1 MIKFITA
8 LLLLFLLMVLV
19 FSIPSVQTRLGTY
32 ATNSI
37 NETYGTAIKI
47 EKVGLQFNGD
57 VELKNIL
64 IKDHHDAVL
73 ISASELNTSILSF
86 VKLAESKLTFGAIDL
101 YGLFFH
107 IKNYKGEVDSNLD
120 VFVAKFDQ
128 ENPTLKT
135 NKFLLSSSQ
144 VRIHNS
150 KFLLTNENVNNP
162 KVLDFHSLNIS
173 ASDFS
178 ILGADVKA
186 AINNLSFKDSR
197 GAQIQNLQT
206 DFSYSLTQMTFE
218 QLEIIS
224 EGSSLFGQLQFDY
237 DRKDFKNFLEKVK
250 ISGFF
255 KNSTLD
261 LEALNVFYNEFGP
274 NQKADLNTVF
284 SGTLNNL
291 LLEKI
296 DLITTEN
303 TSVIGRIQFKNL
315 FKNTLE
321 GFEMLGD
328 FRQIASTYPDL
339 KALFPRVLGNNLPA
353 DLASLQRFDMRGTAE
368 VSNKTVNT
376 VMDIQTDIGNLIV
389 DLNLD
394 QVDAIEKTSYIGQ
407 IQFKDFDLGYLMG
420 EPKIGLVTSSL
431 SVEGRGF
438 NKETIN
444 SNITGTFDSFVF
456 QDYVYTNLEVSGMVK
471 NKIFNGQLEIDDQN
485 MKFDF
490 EGLIDFSKQENMY
503 DFSAVIEYANL
514 NALNFVQRDSLSILN
529 GQMTVD
535 MKGTTIDDVY
545 GVIKFKNALYQNQND
560 SYAFK
565 DFEIT
570 SEFTSNN
577 QRTIK
582 VNSPE
587 IVQGNLK
594 GKFAIKELPNLLRN
608 ALGDI
613 YTKFKPYK
621 VNEGQYF
628 NFNFKIY
635 NKIVEIFSPELK
647 LGSNTFLRG
656 RVESNPKN
664 FNLTFRSPNIR
675 LQDFFVRKI
684 EVQLIN
690 DNPLFNSYIEVDSLS
705 TPYYNASDFS
715 LINVTLN
722 DTLYVK
728 SEFRGGKNTQDAFDL
743 NLYYTIDENNKS
755 VVGLKKSNAN
765 FKNTPWLLNRD
776 QDKQNKIIFDR
787 SFEEVIID
795 NINMSYANE
804 DILLNGAIQGS
815 QDKKINL
822 DFTNVDLA
830 KVTPSIQNLSLGG
843 NLNGQLNITQL
854 ESVYLPKSSL
864 IIDDFS
870 VNEFNLGSFKAD
882 IQGNQ
887 SLTNYDVNVSLKEGD
902 LESLS
907 VVGSLDVSGENSEL
921 NLDIN
926 FNKFILNPLD
936 PFGAGVITE
945 IRGDVSGAANVS
957 GRLEKPQIEG
967 FLNLNNGGL
976 AIPYLNVDYEFLNN
990 TTIKLEQQSF
1000 IFEKASM
1007 VDIDYRSQA
1016 FLNGSISHNNF
1027 SNWALDLQ
1035 IDSDRLLVLNT
1046 SLEEE
1051 SIYYGTAF
1059 VDGSIDISG
1068 PTDQLFMEANVTTS
1082 KGTIFKIPLS
1092 DNEILGE
1099 NSYIHFLSPEEKS
1112 SLDTGQNIVLDDIS
1126 GVEMEFNMD
1135 ITDNAEIE
1143 IVLDKKTGSSI
1154 MGRGNGSMLAQINTK
1169 GKFQM
1174 FGDFIV
1180 LSGIYNFSFGQF
1192 IQKKFKV
1199 IKDGTLAWNGNPL
1212 SAEINI
1218 KALYDGISANPS
1230 TLLDNPINQ
1239 SIPTE
1244 VEVHLTGELEKPD
1257 LDFNIRFPNINSTL
1271 NSELADR
1278 LRDQDRREFQ
1288 ALSLLATGSFRSELT
1303 LDSQDAFGLVS
1314 DGVTNMLNDLFSD
1327 DDNKVKLG
1335 IDVDIGETTP
1345 EYETDSRVG
1354 VTLST
1359 KLSDN
1364 VLINGKVGVPVG
1376 GVSETTV
1383 AGDFEVEVILNEDRT
1398 LSLKFFNRENSI
1410 QNFGEQIGY
1419 TQGVGVSYNIE
1430 FDNLRELFEELFKN
1444 KNKQTEAEKTNEKAE
1459 SGLPDY
1465 VKFKE
1470 ITPSNP
1476 TNN

>member
-1 MIKFITA
+1 M
-8 LLLLFLLMVLV
+8 LFLLFVFVL
-19 FSIPSVQTRLGTY
+19 SIPSVQTGLGNY
-32 ATNSI
+32 ATNLI

-64 IKDHHDAVL
+64 IKDHYDETL
-73 ISASELNTSILSF
+73 ISAAELNTSILSF
-86 VKLAESKLTFGAIDL
+86 VKLAENKLTFGDIDL
-101 YGLFFH
+101 YDLIFH
-107 IKNYKGEVDSNLD
+107 IKSYQGESDSNLD
-120 VFVAKFDQ
+120 VFVHKFDQ
-128 ENPTLKT
+128 KNPTLNP
-135 NKFLLSSSQ
+135 NKFLLSSSEI
-144 VRIHNS
+144 RIHDS
-150 KFLLTNENVNNP
+150 KFLLTDENLNTP
-162 KVLDFHSLNIS
+162 KVLDFYNLNLC
-173 ASDFS
+173 ASDFLIS
-178 ILGADVKA
+178 GTDIKT
-186 AINNLSFKDSR
+186 AIKNLSFKDTR
-197 GAQIQNLQT
+197 GAQIQVLQT
-206 DFSYSLTQMTFE
+206 DFSYSLTQMMFE
-218 QLEIIS
+218 GLEIKTEHS
-224 EGSSLFGQLQFDY
+224 TLFGQVQFDY
-237 DRKDFKNFLEKVK
+237 DRKDFKDFLEKVN

-255 KNSTLD
+255 KNSTID
-261 LEALNVFYNEFGP
+261 LEELNVFYNEFGT

-284 SGTLNNL
+284 SGTLNDL
-291 LLEKI
+291 LLENFDIITI
-296 DLITTEN
+296 DN
-303 TSVIGRIQFKNL
+303 TSVVGKIQFKNL
-315 FKNTLE
+315 FKSTSEN
-321 GFEMLGD
+321 FKMD
-328 FRQIASTYPDL
+328 AYFHQVASNYSDL
-339 KALFPRVLGNNLPA
+339 KILLPRVLGNTLPS
-353 DLASLQRFDMRGTAE
+353 DFGSLGRFDMRGTVK
-368 VSNKTVNT
+368 VSNAAIKT
-376 VMDIQTDIGNLIV
+376 VMDIETDIGTLFV

-394 QVDAIEKTSYIGQ
+394 QMNAIDNTSYVGQ
-407 IQFKDFDLGYLMG
+407 VRFTDFDLGHLMG
-420 EPKIGLVTSSL
+420 EQKIGLVSSSL
-431 SVEGRGF
+431 SVEGHGF

-444 SNITGTFDSFVF
+444 SNIKGTFDSFAF
-456 QDYVYTNLEVSGMVK
+456 QEYIYSDIQISGVIK
-471 NKIFNGQLEIDDQN
+471 NKIFNGQLDIDDPN
-485 MKFDF
+485 MKFNF
-490 EGLIDFSKQENMY
+490 EGLIDFSKQENIY
-503 DFSAVIEYANL
+503 DFSVAIEYANL

-529 GQMTVD
+529 GQMTMD

-545 GVIKFKNALYQNQND
+545 GTIKFKNALYQNQND
-560 SYAFK
+560 YYAFK

-570 SEFTSNN
+570 SEFGNN
-577 QRTIK
+577 NLRTIR

-594 GKFAIKELPNLLRN
+594 GKFAINQLPNLLRN

-613 YTKFKPYK
+613 YTKYKPYK

-647 LGSNTFLRG
+647 LGSNTFIRG

-675 LQDFFVRKI
+675 LEDFFASKI

-690 DNPLFNSYIEVDSLS
+690 DNPLFNSYVEVDSLA
-705 TPYYNASDFS
+705 TPYYNASEFS

-722 DTLYVK
+722 DTLYVN
-728 SEFRGGKNTQDAFDL
+728 SEFKGGTDSKDAFDL

-755 VVGLKKSNAN
+755 VVGLKKSEVN
-765 FKNTPWLLNRD
+765 FKNTPWLINRN
-776 QDKQNKIIFDR
+776 QDKQNKIVFDR
-787 SFEEVIID
+787 AFEKLIID

-804 DILLNGAIQGS
+804 DILLKGAIVGS
-815 QDKKINL
+815 QNKDVNL
-822 DFTNVDLA
+822 NFTNVDLA
-830 KVTPSIQNLSLGG
+830 KITPTIKDLKLGG

-854 ESVYLPKSSL
+854 ESVYFPKSSL
-864 IIDDFS
+864 IIDDLS

-902 LESLS
+902 LESLK

-921 NLDIN
+921 NLEIN
-926 FNKFILNPLD
+926 FDEFILEPLN
-936 PFGAGVITE
+936 PFGDGVITN
-945 IRGDVSGAANVS
+945 IRGDVSGVANVS

-967 FLNLNNGGL
+967 FLSLNKGGL
-976 AIPYLNVDYEFLNN
+976 AIPYLNVDYAFQNN
-990 TTIKLEQQSF
+990 TAINLEKQSF
-1000 IFEKASM
+1000 IFDKALMSD
-1007 VDIDYRSQA
+1007 VDFKTQA
-1016 FLNGSISHNNF
+1016 TLSGNISHNNF
-1027 SNWALDLQ
+1027 SKWALDLQ

-1046 SLEEE
+1046 DLEEE

-1059 VDGSIDISG
+1059 VDGSIDVLG
-1068 PTDQLFMEANVTTS
+1068 PTDQLFIEANVTTS
-1082 KGTIFKIPLS
+1082 EGTFFKIPLN
-1092 DNEILGE
+1092 DNEILTE
-1099 NSYIHFLSPEEKS
+1099 NSYIHFLSPEEKWN
-1112 SLDTGQNIVLDDIS
+1112 QNKDQTLVVDDIS

-1135 ITDNAEIE
+1135 INDNAEIE
-1143 IVLDKKTGSSI
+1143 IVFDKQTGSSI

-1180 LSGIYNFSFGQF
+1180 LSGIYNFSFGQM
-1192 IQKKFKV
+1192 IQKQFKV
-1199 IKDGTLAWNGNPL
+1199 VKDGTLAWDGNPL

-1218 KALYDGISANPS
+1218 KALYDGISVNPS

-1244 VEVHLTGELEKPD
+1244 VEIHLTGELEQPD
-1257 LDFNIRFPNINSTL
+1257 LDFNIRFPSVNSTL

-1278 LRDQDRREFQ
+1278 LRDQDQRQFQ

-1314 DGVTNMLNDLFSD
+1314 DGVTNMLNELFSD

-1335 IDVDIGETTP
+1335 IDVDLGETTP
-1345 EYETDSRVG
+1345 EYETDSRLG

-1383 AGDFEVEVILNEDRT
+1383 AGNFEVEVLLNEDRT

-1419 TQGVGVSYNIE
+1419 TQGIGLSYNIE
-1430 FDNLRELFEELFKN
+1430 FDNLRELFEELFIN
-1444 KNKQTEAEKTNEKAE
+1444 KNKEIETENTKKEADSE
-1459 SGLPDY
+1459 LPNY
-1465 VKFKE
+1465 INFK
-1470 ITPSNP
+1470 
-1476 TNN
+1476 

>member
-1 MIKFITA
+1 
-8 LLLLFLLMVLV
+8 LLFLLFVFVL
-19 FSIPSVQTRLGTY
+19 SIPSVQTGLGNY
-32 ATNSI
+32 ATNLI

-64 IKDHHDAVL
+64 IKDHYEETL
-73 ISASELNTSILSF
+73 ISAAELNTSILSF
-86 VKLAESKLTFGAIDL
+86 VKLAENKLTFGDIDL
-101 YGLFFH
+101 YDLIFH
-107 IKNYKGEVDSNLD
+107 IKSYQGESDSNLD
-120 VFVAKFDQ
+120 VFVHKFDQ
-128 ENPTLKT
+128 KNPTLNP
-135 NKFLLSSSQ
+135 NKFLLSSSEI
-144 VRIHNS
+144 RIHDS
-150 KFLLTNENVNNP
+150 KFLLTDENLNTP
-162 KVLDFHSLNIS
+162 KVLDFYNLNLC
-173 ASDFS
+173 ASDFLIS
-178 ILGADVKA
+178 GTDIKT
-186 AINNLSFKDSR
+186 AIKNLSFKDTR
-197 GAQIQNLQT
+197 GAQIQVLQT
-206 DFSYSLTQMTFE
+206 DFSYSLTQMMFE
-218 QLEIIS
+218 GLEIKTEHS
-224 EGSSLFGQLQFDY
+224 TLFGQVQFDY
-237 DRKDFKNFLEKVK
+237 DRKDFKDFLEKVN

-255 KNSTLD
+255 KNSTID
-261 LEALNVFYNEFGP
+261 LEELNVFYNEFGT

-284 SGTLNNL
+284 SGTLNDL
-291 LLEKI
+291 LLENFDI
-296 DLITTEN
+296 ITTDN
-303 TSVIGRIQFKNL
+303 TSVVGKIQFKNL
-315 FKNTLE
+315 FKSTSEN
-321 GFEMLGD
+321 FKMD
-328 FRQIASTYPDL
+328 AYFHQVASNYSDL
-339 KALFPRVLGNNLPA
+339 KILLPRVLGNTLPS
-353 DLASLQRFDMRGTAE
+353 DFGSLGRFDMRGTVK
-368 VSNKTVNT
+368 VSNAAIKT
-376 VMDIQTDIGNLIV
+376 VMDIETDIGTLFV

-394 QVDAIEKTSYIGQ
+394 QMNAIDNNSYVGQ
-407 IQFKDFDLGYLMG
+407 VRFTDFDLGHLMG
-420 EPKIGLVTSSL
+420 EQKIGLVTSTL

-444 SNITGTFDSFVF
+444 SNIKGTFDSFAF
-456 QDYVYTNLEVSGMVK
+456 QEYIYSDIQISGVIK
-471 NKIFNGQLEIDDQN
+471 NKIFNGQLDIDDPN
-485 MKFDF
+485 MKFNF
-490 EGLIDFSKQENMY
+490 EGLIDFSKQENIY
-503 DFSAVIEYANL
+503 DFSAAIEYANL

-529 GQMTVD
+529 GQMTMD

-545 GVIKFKNALYQNQND
+545 GTIKFKNALYQNQND
-560 SYAFK
+560 YYAFK

-570 SEFTSNN
+570 SEFGNN
-577 QRTIK
+577 NLRTIR

-594 GKFAIKELPNLLRN
+594 GKFAINQLPNLLRN

-613 YTKFKPYK
+613 YTKYKPYK

-647 LGSNTFLRG
+647 LGSNTFIRG

-675 LQDFFVRKI
+675 LEDFFASKI

-690 DNPLFNSYIEVDSLS
+690 DNPLFNSYVEVDSLA
-705 TPYYNASDFS
+705 TPYYNASEFS

-728 SEFRGGKNTQDAFDL
+728 SEFKGGTDSKDAFDL

-755 VVGLKKSNAN
+755 VVGLKKSEVN
-765 FKNTPWLLNRD
+765 FKNTPWLINRN
-776 QDKQNKIIFDR
+776 QDKQNKIVFDR
-787 SFEEVIID
+787 AFEKLIID

-804 DILLNGAIQGS
+804 DILLKGAIVGS
-815 QDKKINL
+815 QNKDVNL
-822 DFTNVDLA
+822 NFTNVDLA
-830 KVTPSIQNLSLGG
+830 KITPTIKDLKLGG

-854 ESVYLPKSSL
+854 ESVYFPKSSL
-864 IIDDFS
+864 IIDDLS

-902 LESLS
+902 LESLK

-921 NLDIN
+921 NLEID
-926 FNKFILNPLD
+926 FDEFILEPLN
-936 PFGAGVITE
+936 PFGDGVITN
-945 IRGDVSGAANVS
+945 IRGDVSGVANVS

-967 FLNLNNGGL
+967 FLSLNKGGL
-976 AIPYLNVDYEFLNN
+976 AIPYLNVDYAFQNN
-990 TTIKLEQQSF
+990 TAINLEKQSF
-1000 IFEKASM
+1000 IFDKALMSD
-1007 VDIDYRSQA
+1007 VDFKTQA
-1016 FLNGSISHNNF
+1016 SLSGNISHNNF
-1027 SNWALDLQ
+1027 SKWALDLQ

-1046 SLEEE
+1046 DLEEE

-1059 VDGSIDISG
+1059 VDGSIDVLG
-1068 PTDQLFMEANVTTS
+1068 PTDQLFIEANVTTS
-1082 KGTIFKIPLS
+1082 EGTFFKIPLN
-1092 DNEILGE
+1092 DNEILTE
-1099 NSYIHFLSPEEKS
+1099 NSYIHFLSPEEKWN
-1112 SLDTGQNIVLDDIS
+1112 QNKDQTLVVDDIS

-1135 ITDNAEIE
+1135 INDNAEIE
-1143 IVLDKKTGSSI
+1143 IVFDKQTGSSI

-1180 LSGIYNFSFGQF
+1180 LSGIYNFSFGQM
-1192 IQKKFKV
+1192 IQKQFKV
-1199 IKDGTLAWNGNPL
+1199 VKDGTLAWDGNPL

-1218 KALYDGISANPS
+1218 KALYDGISVNPS

-1244 VEVHLTGELEKPD
+1244 VEIHLTGELEQPD
-1257 LDFNIRFPNINSTL
+1257 LDFNIRFPSVNSTL

-1278 LRDQDRREFQ
+1278 LRDQDQRQFQ

-1314 DGVTNMLNDLFSD
+1314 DGVTNMLNELFSD

-1335 IDVDIGETTP
+1335 IDVDLGETTP
-1345 EYETDSRVG
+1345 EYETDSRLG
-1354 VTLST
+1354 VTFST

-1383 AGDFEVEVILNEDRT
+1383 AGNFEVEVLLNEDRT

-1419 TQGVGVSYNIE
+1419 TQGIGLSYNIE
-1430 FDNLRELFEELFKN
+1430 FDNLRELFEELFIN
-1444 KNKQTEAEKTNEKAE
+1444 KNKEIETENTKKEAD
-1459 SGLPDY
+1459 SGLPNY
-1465 VKFKE
+1465 INFK
-1470 ITPSNP
+1470 
-1476 TNN
+1476 

>member
-1 MIKFITA
+1 M
-8 LLLLFLLMVLV
+8 LFLLFVFVL
-19 FSIPSVQTRLGTY
+19 SIPSVQTGLGNY
-32 ATNSI
+32 ATNLI

-64 IKDHHDAVL
+64 IKDHYEETL
-73 ISASELNTSILSF
+73 ISAAELNTSILSF
-86 VKLAESKLTFGAIDL
+86 VKLAENKLTFGDIDL
-101 YGLFFH
+101 YDLIFH
-107 IKNYKGEVDSNLD
+107 IKSYQGESDSNLD
-120 VFVAKFDQ
+120 VFVHKFDQ
-128 ENPTLKT
+128 KNPTLNP
-135 NKFLLSSSQ
+135 NKFLLSSSEI
-144 VRIHNS
+144 RIHDS
-150 KFLLTNENVNNP
+150 KFLLTDENLNTP
-162 KVLDFHSLNIS
+162 KVLDFYNLNLC
-173 ASDFS
+173 ASDFLIS
-178 ILGADVKA
+178 GTDIKT
-186 AINNLSFKDSR
+186 AIKNLSFKDTR
-197 GAQIQNLQT
+197 GAQIQVLQT
-206 DFSYSLTQMTFE
+206 DFSYSLTQMMFE
-218 QLEIIS
+218 GLEIKTEHS
-224 EGSSLFGQLQFDY
+224 TLFGQVQFDY
-237 DRKDFKNFLEKVK
+237 DRKDFKDFLEKVN

-255 KNSTLD
+255 KNSTID
-261 LEALNVFYNEFGP
+261 LEELNVFYNEFGT

-284 SGTLNNL
+284 SGTLNDL
-291 LLEKI
+291 LLENFDIITI
-296 DLITTEN
+296 DN
-303 TSVIGRIQFKNL
+303 TSVVGKIQFKNL
-315 FKNTLE
+315 FKSTSEN
-321 GFEMLGD
+321 FKMD
-328 FRQIASTYPDL
+328 AYFHQVASNYSDL
-339 KALFPRVLGNNLPA
+339 KILLPRVLGNTLPS
-353 DLASLQRFDMRGTAE
+353 DFGSLGRFDMRGT
-368 VSNKTVNT
+368 VKISNAAIKT
-376 VMDIQTDIGNLIV
+376 VMDIETDIGTLFV

-394 QVDAIEKTSYIGQ
+394 QMNAIDNNSYVGQ
-407 IQFKDFDLGYLMG
+407 VRFTDFDLGHLMG
-420 EPKIGLVTSSL
+420 EQKIGLVTSSL

-444 SNITGTFDSFVF
+444 SNIKGTFDSFAF
-456 QDYVYTNLEVSGMVK
+456 QEYIYSDIQISGVIK
-471 NKIFNGQLEIDDQN
+471 NKIFNGQLDIDDPN
-485 MKFDF
+485 MKFNF
-490 EGLIDFSKQENMY
+490 EGLIDFSKQENIY
-503 DFSAVIEYANL
+503 DFSAAIEYANL

-529 GQMTVD
+529 GQMTMD

-545 GVIKFKNALYQNQND
+545 GTIKFKNALYQNQND
-560 SYAFK
+560 YYAFK

-570 SEFTSNN
+570 SEFGNN
-577 QRTIK
+577 NLRTIR

-594 GKFAIKELPNLLRN
+594 GKFAINQLPNLLRN

-613 YTKFKPYK
+613 YTKYKPYK

-647 LGSNTFLRG
+647 LGSNTFIRG

-675 LQDFFVRKI
+675 LEDFFASKI

-690 DNPLFNSYIEVDSLS
+690 DNPLFNSYVEVDSLA
-705 TPYYNASDFS
+705 TPYYNASEFS

-728 SEFRGGKNTQDAFDL
+728 SEFKGGTDSKDAFDL

-755 VVGLKKSNAN
+755 VVGLKKSEVN
-765 FKNTPWLLNRD
+765 FKNTPWLINRN
-776 QDKQNKIIFDR
+776 QDKQNKIVFDR
-787 SFEEVIID
+787 AFEKLIID

-804 DILLNGAIQGS
+804 DILLKGAIVGS
-815 QDKKINL
+815 QNKDVNL
-822 DFTNVDLA
+822 NFTNVDLA
-830 KVTPSIQNLSLGG
+830 KITPTIKDLKLGG

-854 ESVYLPKSSL
+854 ESVYFPKSSL
-864 IIDDFS
+864 IIDDLS

-902 LESLS
+902 LESLK

-921 NLDIN
+921 NLEID
-926 FNKFILNPLD
+926 FDEFILEPLN
-936 PFGAGVITE
+936 PFGDGVITN
-945 IRGDVSGAANVS
+945 IRGDVSGVANVS

-967 FLNLNNGGL
+967 FLSLNKGGL
-976 AIPYLNVDYEFLNN
+976 AIPYLNVDYAFQNN
-990 TTIKLEQQSF
+990 TAINLEKQSF
-1000 IFEKASM
+1000 IFDKALMSD
-1007 VDIDYRSQA
+1007 VDFKTQA
-1016 FLNGSISHNNF
+1016 SLSGNISHNNF
-1027 SNWALDLQ
+1027 SKWALDLQ
-1035 IDSDRLLVLNT
+1035 IDSDRLLILNT
-1046 SLEEE
+1046 DLEEE

-1059 VDGSIDISG
+1059 VDGSIDVLG
-1068 PTDQLFMEANVTTS
+1068 PTDQLFIEANVTTS
-1082 KGTIFKIPLS
+1082 EGTFFKIPLN
-1092 DNEILGE
+1092 DNEILTE
-1099 NSYIHFLSPEEKS
+1099 NSYIHFLSPEEKWN
-1112 SLDTGQNIVLDDIS
+1112 QNKNQTLVVDDIS

-1135 ITDNAEIE
+1135 INDNAEIE
-1143 IVLDKKTGSSI
+1143 IVFDKQTGSSI

-1180 LSGIYNFSFGQF
+1180 LSGIYNFSFGQM
-1192 IQKKFKV
+1192 IQKQFKV
-1199 IKDGTLAWNGNPL
+1199 VKDGTLAWDGNPL

-1218 KALYDGISANPS
+1218 KALYDGISVNPS

-1244 VEVHLTGELEKPD
+1244 VEIHLTGELEQPD
-1257 LDFNIRFPNINSTL
+1257 LDFNIRFPSVNSTL

-1278 LRDQDRREFQ
+1278 LRDQDQRQFQ

-1314 DGVTNMLNDLFSD
+1314 DGVTNMLNELFSD

-1335 IDVDIGETTP
+1335 IDVDLGETTP
-1345 EYETDSRVG
+1345 EYETDSRLG

-1383 AGDFEVEVILNEDRT
+1383 AGNFEVEVLLNEDRT

-1419 TQGVGVSYNIE
+1419 TQGIGLSYNIE
-1430 FDNLRELFEELFKN
+1430 FDNLRELFEELFIN
-1444 KNKQTEAEKTNEKAE
+1444 KNKEIETENTKKEAD
-1459 SGLPDY
+1459 SGLPNY
-1465 VKFKE
+1465 INFK
-1470 ITPSNP
+1470 
-1476 TNN
+1476 

>member
-1 MIKFITA
+1 M
-8 LLLLFLLMVLV
+8 LFLLFVFVL
-19 FSIPSVQTRLGTY
+19 SIPSVQTGLGNY
-32 ATNSI
+32 ATNLI

-64 IKDHHDAVL
+64 IKDHYEETL
-73 ISASELNTSILSF
+73 ISAAELNTSILSF
-86 VKLAESKLTFGAIDL
+86 VKLAENKLTFGDIDL
-101 YGLFFH
+101 YDLIFH
-107 IKNYKGEVDSNLD
+107 IKSYQGESDSNLD
-120 VFVAKFDQ
+120 VFVHKFDQ
-128 ENPTLKT
+128 KNPTLNP
-135 NKFLLSSSQ
+135 NKFLLSSSEI
-144 VRIHNS
+144 RIHDS
-150 KFLLTNENVNNP
+150 KFLLTDENLNTP
-162 KVLDFHSLNIS
+162 KVLDFYNLNLC
-173 ASDFS
+173 ASDFLIS
-178 ILGADVKA
+178 GTDIKT
-186 AINNLSFKDSR
+186 AIKNLSFKDTR
-197 GAQIQNLQT
+197 GAQIQVLQT
-206 DFSYSLTQMTFE
+206 DFSYSLTQMMFE
-218 QLEIIS
+218 GLEIKTEHS
-224 EGSSLFGQLQFDY
+224 TLFGQVQFDY
-237 DRKDFKNFLEKVK
+237 DRKDFKDFLEKVN

-255 KNSTLD
+255 KNSTID
-261 LEALNVFYNEFGP
+261 LEELNVFYNEFGT

-284 SGTLNNL
+284 SGTLNDL
-291 LLEKI
+291 LLENFDIITI
-296 DLITTEN
+296 DN
-303 TSVIGRIQFKNL
+303 TSVVGKIQFKNL
-315 FKNTLE
+315 FKSTSEN
-321 GFEMLGD
+321 FKMD
-328 FRQIASTYPDL
+328 AYFHQVASNYSDL
-339 KALFPRVLGNNLPA
+339 KILLPRVLGNTLPS
-353 DLASLQRFDMRGTAE
+353 DFGSLGRFDMRGTVK
-368 VSNKTVNT
+368 VSNAAIKT
-376 VMDIQTDIGNLIV
+376 VMDIETDIGTLFV

-394 QVDAIEKTSYIGQ
+394 QMNAIDNNSYVGQ
-407 IQFKDFDLGYLMG
+407 VRFTDFDLGHLMG
-420 EPKIGLVTSSL
+420 EQKIGLVTSSL

-444 SNITGTFDSFVF
+444 SNIKGTFDSFAF
-456 QDYVYTNLEVSGMVK
+456 QEYIYSDIQISGVIK
-471 NKIFNGQLEIDDQN
+471 NKIFNGQLDIDDPN
-485 MKFDF
+485 MKFNF
-490 EGLIDFSKQENMY
+490 EGLIDFSKQENIY
-503 DFSAVIEYANL
+503 DFSAAIEYANL

-529 GQMTVD
+529 GQMTMD

-545 GVIKFKNALYQNQND
+545 GTIKFKNALYQNQND
-560 SYAFK
+560 YYAFK

-570 SEFTSNN
+570 SEFGNN
-577 QRTIK
+577 NLRTIR

-594 GKFAIKELPNLLRN
+594 GKFAINQLPNLLRN

-613 YTKFKPYK
+613 YTKYKPYK

-647 LGSNTFLRG
+647 LGSNTFIRG

-675 LQDFFVRKI
+675 LEDFFASKI

-690 DNPLFNSYIEVDSLS
+690 DNPLFNSYVEVDSLA
-705 TPYYNASDFS
+705 TPYYNASEFS

-728 SEFRGGKNTQDAFDL
+728 SEFKGGTDSKDAFDL

-755 VVGLKKSNAN
+755 VVGLKKSEVN
-765 FKNTPWLLNRD
+765 FKNTPWLINRN
-776 QDKQNKIIFDR
+776 QDKQNKIVFDR
-787 SFEEVIID
+787 AFEKLIID

-804 DILLNGAIQGS
+804 DILLKGAIVGS
-815 QDKKINL
+815 QNKDVNL
-822 DFTNVDLA
+822 NFTNVDLA
-830 KVTPSIQNLSLGG
+830 KITPTIKDLKLGG

-854 ESVYLPKSSL
+854 ESVYFPKSSL
-864 IIDDFS
+864 IIDDLS

-902 LESLS
+902 LESLK

-921 NLDIN
+921 NLEID
-926 FNKFILNPLD
+926 FDEFILEPLN
-936 PFGAGVITE
+936 PFGDGVITN
-945 IRGDVSGAANVS
+945 IRGDVSGVANVS

-967 FLNLNNGGL
+967 FLSLNKGGL
-976 AIPYLNVDYEFLNN
+976 AIPYLNVDYAFQNN
-990 TTIKLEQQSF
+990 TAINLEKQSF
-1000 IFEKASM
+1000 IFDKALMSD
-1007 VDIDYRSQA
+1007 VDFKTQA
-1016 FLNGSISHNNF
+1016 SLSGNISHNNF
-1027 SNWALDLQ
+1027 SKWALDLQ
-1035 IDSDRLLVLNT
+1035 IDSDRLLILNT
-1046 SLEEE
+1046 DLEEE

-1059 VDGSIDISG
+1059 VDGSIDVLG
-1068 PTDQLFMEANVTTS
+1068 PTDQLFIEANVTTS
-1082 KGTIFKIPLS
+1082 EGTFFKIPLN
-1092 DNEILGE
+1092 DNEILTE
-1099 NSYIHFLSPEEKS
+1099 NSYIHFLSPEEKWN
-1112 SLDTGQNIVLDDIS
+1112 QNKDQTLVVDDIS

-1135 ITDNAEIE
+1135 INDNAEIE
-1143 IVLDKKTGSSI
+1143 IVFDKQTGSSI

-1180 LSGIYNFSFGQF
+1180 LSGIYNFSFGQM
-1192 IQKKFKV
+1192 IQKQFKV
-1199 IKDGTLAWNGNPL
+1199 VKDGTLAWDGNPL

-1218 KALYDGISANPS
+1218 KALYDGISINPS

-1244 VEVHLTGELEKPD
+1244 VEIHLTGELEQPD
-1257 LDFNIRFPNINSTL
+1257 LDFNIRFPSVNSTL

-1278 LRDQDRREFQ
+1278 LRDQDQRQFQ

-1314 DGVTNMLNDLFSD
+1314 DGVTNMLNELFSD

-1335 IDVDIGETTP
+1335 IDVDLGETTP
-1345 EYETDSRVG
+1345 EYETDSRLG

-1383 AGDFEVEVILNEDRT
+1383 AGNFEVEVLLNEDRT

-1419 TQGVGVSYNIE
+1419 TQGIGLSYNIE
-1430 FDNLRELFEELFKN
+1430 FDNLRELFEELFIN
-1444 KNKQTEAEKTNEKAE
+1444 KNKEIETENTKKEAD
-1459 SGLPDY
+1459 SGLPNY
-1465 VKFKE
+1465 INFK
-1470 ITPSNP
+1470 
-1476 TNN
+1476 